1 MPEFPGQLLL
11 EGAAAVL
18 ATQMVGQCVE
28 LTLRCAL
35 GIDVLGEIERI
46 GVRILIAPPIESPGM
61 SGVGDLDTCTDWM
74 PNGASMFNE
83 MARVDES
90 VSGMP
95 KPLSVYAL

>member
-1 MPEFPGQLLL
+1 MS
-11 EGAAAVL
+11 
-18 ATQMVGQCVE
+18 
-28 LTLRCAL
+28 
-35 GIDVLGEIERI
+35 
-46 GVRILIAPPIESPGM
+46 IAPPIESPGM